1 LVIVM
6 QFEDCIKFANAN
18 PTCYLATI
26 DGDQPRVRGMLMWYA
41 DKTGFYFNTGAMKD
55 LYRQLKANPKV
66 ELCFFDPK
74 SKNLQMMRVTGQV
87 EFLDDLELKKRLVEA
102 RPFLK
107 QWNLTAESPGLIA
120 FRVAKGEA
128 FFWTWETNLDPKKKI
143 MFT

>member
-1 LVIVM
+1 M

-18 PTCYLATI
+18 PTCYLATM

>member
-1 LVIVM
+1 M

-26 DGDQPRVRGMLMWYA
+26 DADQPRVRGMLMWYA
-41 DKTGFYFNTGAMKD
+41 DQTGFYFNTGAMKD

-128 FFWTWETNLDPKKKI
+128 FFWTWETNLEPKKKI